1 MVLLSWLVLEI
12 TNSPVLVG
20 LIQALRVFPTSLGIF
35 GGIIA
40 DRVNDRK
47 KLLLG
52 LIASNIVFSI
62 VFGIL
67 ILTQTIEIWH
77 IVILT
82 MLQNTSNVFQQP
94 TRQVFAIDILGT
106 SRITNAV
113 TLNTLA
119 FRLSSLIGASL
130 VGMLIYYL
138 GIGSFYIWT
147 GIFYLFASITL
158 SVIRVE
164 RRTFPSVEKT
174 SIRKELREVLQ
185 YIKRSK
191 EILGLQLIAVFANL
205 FGFPLTNTLLPIF
218 VRDVLHVGADGLGWL
233 MSASSAG
240 AFLAV
245 AYLALKDSQHKG
257 RLLCYSSIGWG
268 ISLLL
273 LSLVRTFAL
282 SSIFLFA
289 VGTTNSVSMVM
300 VSTLLMMLAVE
311 HMRGRVMGVR
321 MLAVFPLSLGNL
333 IAGILANAIGVSAT
347 ISIQGILFI
356 ISVSAI
362 LLYAPALVSQSG
374 AKN

>member
-1 MVLLSWLVLEI
+1 
-12 TNSPVLVG
+12 
-20 LIQALRVFPTSLGIF
+20 
-35 GGIIA
+35 
-40 DRVNDRK
+40 
-47 KLLLG
+47 
-52 LIASNIVFSI
+52 
-62 VFGIL
+62 
-67 ILTQTIEIWH
+67 
-77 IVILT
+77 

-273 LSLVRTFAL
+273 LSLVRTFGL

-289 VGTTNSVSMVM
+289 VGITNSVSMVM